1 MDQPIGSRNVATL
14 NTNPIGASLART
26 WFRPKPQLPV
36 EPAISAYNLTKEF
49 DTELGVHRVL
59 DNISF
64 QVRPGERMAILGRN
78 GAGKST
84 LIKILAGLDA
94 PTAGFVE
101 CGMSM
106 SWPLA
111 LGGGFEWN
119 MTGYDN
125 IRFIA
130 QLYGVPFRDTFEYVR
145 EFTEIGDMLYEP
157 VRVYSSGMR
166 MRLAFGL
173 SLAIDFDCFLID
185 EVLFVGDIRFQEKC
199 YREIFERRADRSMIL
214 AIHSPDIV
222 RTHCTSALVL
232 RKGRGRHFQ
241 DVNLAADIYVTL

>member
-1 MDQPIGSRNVATL
+1 MSSDTRVVLHGP
-14 NTNPIGASLART
+14 PPGAGNRA
-26 WFRPKPQLPV
+26 
-36 EPAISAYNLTKEF
+36 PAYGRERAITASNLVKEF
-49 DTELGVHRVL
+49 KTEIGTHRVL
-59 DNISF
+59 DDISF
-64 QVRPGERMAILGRN
+64 QVRPGERMAVLGRN

-84 LIKILAGLDA
+84 LIKLLAGIDS
-94 PTAGFVE
+94 PTSGTID
-101 CGMSM
+101 CGLSL

-130 QLYGVPFRDTFEYVR
+130 QTYGVRLRETFEYVR

-173 SLAIDFDCFLID
+173 SLAINFDCFLID
-185 EVLFVGDIRFQEKC
+185 EVLFVGDLRFQEKC
-199 YREIFERRADRSMIL
+199 YREIFERRTDRSMIL

-232 RKGRGRHFQ
+232 RNGRGRFFN
-241 DVNLAADIYVTL
+241 DINLAADIYVTL

>member
-1 MDQPIGSRNVATL
+1 MQNSVA
-14 NTNPIGASLART
+14 NPNNNGAVSVQRPGQRRGGWFSDAQARV
-26 WFRPKPQLPV
+26 L
-36 EPAISAYNLTKEF
+36 EPAISAFNLVKEF

-59 DNISF
+59 DDISF
-64 QVRPGERMAILGRN
+64 QVRPGEKMAILGRN

-84 LIKILAGLDA
+84 LIKILAGLDQ
-94 PTAGFVE
+94 PTSGFVE
-101 CGMSM
+101 RGISM

-130 QLYGVPFRDTFEYVR
+130 KLYNVPFRDTFEYVR
-145 EFTEIGDMLYEP
+145 EFTEIGEMLYEP

-185 EVLFVGDIRFQEKC
+185 EVLFVGDLRFQEKC
-199 YREIFERRADRSMIL
+199 YHEMFERRADRSMIL
-214 AIHSPDIV
+214 AIHSPDVV
-222 RTHCTSALVL
+222 RTHCTSAFVL
-232 RKGRGRHFQ
+232 RKGRGRYFT
-241 DVNLAADIYVTL
+241 DVQLAADIYVTL